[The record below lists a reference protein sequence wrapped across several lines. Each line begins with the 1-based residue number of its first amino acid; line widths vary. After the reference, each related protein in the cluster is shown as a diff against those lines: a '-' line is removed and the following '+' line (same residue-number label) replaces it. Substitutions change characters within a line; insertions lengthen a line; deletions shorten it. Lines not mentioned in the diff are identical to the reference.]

1 MNRIPRRSAGGNHRL
16 ATLTTLLIFVF
27 AILCFGSTPIQAQ
40 SGLVKLS
47 ADTFHNSDSEHRTE
61 VEPDTFAWG
70 STIVTAFQVARVPDG
85 GGADV
90 GFATSTNGGKT
101 WTKGYLPG
109 LTDHYKNGSF
119 TAASDAAVAYDAKHG
134 VWMISTLPIID
145 NNGEAVGTSISKD
158 GIHWGKP
165 VLVDDSGSDDKNW
178 ITCDNT
184 STSPHYGNCYTEWDE
199 PGLGD
204 LVFMSTSTDGGKT
217 WSAGQNTADDAY
229 GIGGQ
234 PLVLP
239 NGTVVVPIST
249 LGTMIAFRS
258 TNGGKSWTSSSF
270 IANQNFRGED
280 GDLRDGFGMP
290 SASIDGNGKI
300 YMIWPDCS
308 FRSGCST
315 DDLVMST
322 STDGQNWTAIS
333 RIPIDPLN
341 STVDHF
347 IPGLG
352 VDLATS
358 GSSAHLTATYYYYPV
373 ASCGN
378 SCKLYVGF
386 TTSQDG
392 GQTWTKGKK
401 LAGPMQLSWL
411 PQSQNGLMV
420 ADYLAV
426 AYSQGNPYGVFAVA
440 KAPSGGK
447 LSEAMYTTKAPLL
460 PLAGAPRF
468 SSRLEKPLPNVKGK
482 YVWKYYDDEG
492 HYPIPPDKLKK
503 AQQVS
508 LEPKS
513 SAGPLQ
519 AGRPGAIRS
528 IKRRC
533 RAAEWCRPRDQSPTC
548 RLQSGC

>member
-1 MNRIPRRSAGGNHRL
+1 MNQIPRRFAGGKNTL
-16 ATLTTLLIFVF
+16 ATFTTLVIF
-27 AILCFGSTPIQAQ
+27 AIVCSLSTPMHAQ
-40 SGLVKLS
+40 SSLVKLS
-47 ADTFHNSDSEHRTE
+47 TDTFHNSDSEHRSE

-70 STIVTAFQVARVPDG
+70 STIVSAFQVARVYGG

-90 GFATSTNGGKT
+90 GFATSTDGGKT
-101 WTKGYLPG
+101 WTSGYLPA
-109 LTDHYKNGSF
+109 LTDNYKGGNF

-134 VWMISTLPIID
+134 VWMISTLPLTND
-145 NNGEAVGTSISKD
+145 QGEAVATSISTD

-165 VLVDDSGSDDKNW
+165 VIVDQSGSDDKNW

-204 LVFMSTSTDGGKT
+204 LVFMSTSTNGGKT
-217 WSAGQNTADDAY
+217 WSAGQNTADSAY

-234 PLVLP
+234 PLVQP

-258 TNGGKSWTSSSF
+258 TNGGKSWTSSSV
-270 IANQNFRGED
+270 IANQNYRGED
-280 GDLRDGFGMP
+280 GGLRDGFGMP
-290 SASIDGNGKI
+290 SAAIDGKGKI
-300 YMIWPDCS
+300 YLVWPDCS

-315 DDLVMST
+315 DDLVLST
-322 STDGQNWTAIS
+322 STNGQKWSAIS
-333 RIPIDPLN
+333 RIPIDPLS

-347 IPGLG
+347 IPGVG

-358 GSSAHLTATYYYYPV
+358 GKTAHLTATYYYYPV

-378 SCKLYVGF
+378 SCDLYVGF

-392 GQTWTKGKK
+392 GKTWTKGQK

-460 PLAGAPRF
+460 PQPGEPRF
-468 SSRLEKPLPNVKGK
+468 SSKHEKPLPDVKGT
-482 YVWKYYDDEG
+482 YVWKYYDDDGE
-492 HYPIPPDKLKK
+492 YPIPPGGPKKKLV
-503 AQQVS
+503 A
-508 LEPKS
+508 
-513 SAGPLQ
+513 
-519 AGRPGAIRS
+519 R
-528 IKRRC
+528 
-533 RAAEWCRPRDQSPTC
+533 
-548 RLQSGC
+548 